1 MSVVWS
7 MMVFALVSS
16 VSPGP
21 VNLVALSSGVSFG
34 WRASVPH
41 VTGATVG
48 FTLLLLATGY
58 GLYELLL
65 LWPALQ
71 GAIRIG
77 GIAFLLW
84 MAWRL
89 ARDNG
94 EMTRREA
101 QRAPGAFNGALM
113 QWLNPKAWLACV
125 AGMGLFA
132 SDGNHATLWLFAGI
146 YFVVCYLSILSWALA
161 GASLSGWLRQ
171 PARIR
176 LFNRILAA
184 MLLGCAA
191 WLALA

>member
-71 GAIRIG
+71 SAIHMG

-89 ARDNG
+89 ARDSG
-94 EMTRREA
+94 EMSQQQT
-101 QRAPGAFNGALM
+101 QHAPGAFNGALM

-132 SDGNHATLWLFAGI
+132 SDGDDATLWLFAGI
-146 YFVVCYLSILSWALA
+146 YFVVCWLSILSWALA
-161 GASLSGWLRQ
+161 GASLSGWLQ
-171 PARIR
+171 HPARIR
-176 LFNRILAA
+176 LFNRLLAA
-184 MLLGCAA
+184 MLAGCAA
-191 WLALA
+191 WLSLA

>member
-21 VNLVALSSGVSFG
+21 VNVVALSSGVNFG

-71 GAIRIG
+71 GAIRVG
-77 GIAFLLW
+77 GIAFLIW

-89 ARDNG
+89 ATDNG
-94 EMTRREA
+94 EIA
-101 QRAPGAFNGALM
+101 GQKAPRAPGAFNGALM

-132 SDGNHATLWLFAGI
+132 SDGDRATLWLFAGI

-161 GASLSGWLRQ
+161 GASLSGWLQR
-171 PARIR
+171 PARLR
-176 LFNRILAA
+176 LFNRVLALL
-184 MLLGCAA
+184 LLGCAA